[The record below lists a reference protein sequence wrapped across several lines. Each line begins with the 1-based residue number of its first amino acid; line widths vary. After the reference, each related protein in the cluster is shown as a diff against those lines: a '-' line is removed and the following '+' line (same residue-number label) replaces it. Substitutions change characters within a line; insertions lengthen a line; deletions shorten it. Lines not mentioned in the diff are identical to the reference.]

1 MKRSTFLA
9 AGFAIL
15 AALLLPAF
23 RAAAGDLARVE
34 AKRVCMVQDAVFPKD
49 QIPVEVGGKTY
60 FGCCEMCK
68 GRLAS
73 DPSAREAKD
82 PVSGKTVDKATA
94 IIGVTPDG
102 KAHYFESQKTFDAFA
117 KAT

>member
-1 MKRSTFLA
+1 MKRSSFLA
-9 AGFAIL
+9 AAFGVVAG
-15 AALLLPAF
+15 LLLSVP
-23 RAAAGDLARVE
+23 RVDAGDLARID
-34 AKRVCMVQDAVFPKD
+34 AKRVCMVQDAAFPKD
-49 QIPVEVGGKTY
+49 QIPVQVGGKTY

-102 KAHYFESQKTFDAFA
+102 KAHYFESQKTFDAYA
-117 KAT
+117 KST